1 MGSTYFLGCRR
12 CRYNMPRLA
21 RCALS
26 LFVATSSP
34 SLSPFVRR
42 SARPFAFAF
51 AAPSR
56 TTCRAATTMAPEAPE
71 AETSN
76 VSLPRWDLSRFG
88 FDSPF
93 SDGVDSHLSETR
105 KLAETFKGKYEG
117 KLVSKLSPCG
127 LSPIKNFRIPHFSR
141 RHSLTLFLVLLFL
154 SQHRP
159 SSPSYRPS
167 RSTSKL
173 LSAAPWFHPTFI
185 FRMTFS
191 WTMMNSRSARAR

>member
-1 MGSTYFLGCRR
+1 
-12 CRYNMPRLA
+12 MPRLA

-34 SLSPFVRR
+34 SLSPFARR

-56 TTCRAATTMAPEAPE
+56 TTCRAATTMAPEA
-71 AETSN
+71 ETST
-76 VSLPRWDLSRFG
+76 STTLPRWDLSRFG

-127 LSPIKNFRIPHFSR
+127 LSPIHSAFLIPHDG
-141 RHSLTLFLVLLFL
+141 TLFLVLLFL

-159 SSPSYRPS
+159 NSPSCRPS

>member
-1 MGSTYFLGCRR
+1 MFVTCSPASIGPKMGSTYFLGCRR

-127 LSPIKNFRIPHFSR
+127 LSPIKISAFLIPHDGTLSLSFSYYYSCPNTDR
-141 RHSLTLFLVLLFL
+141 ALPPIG
-154 SQHRP
+154 HRGVRANCYPPHPGFILP
-159 SSPSYRPS
+159 SS
-167 RSTSKL
+167 
-173 LSAAPWFHPTFI
+173 FV
-185 FRMTFS
+185 
-191 WTMMNSRSARAR
+191 

>member
-1 MGSTYFLGCRR
+1 
-12 CRYNMPRLA
+12 MPRLA

-105 KLAETFKGKYEG
+105 KLAEAFKGKYEG

-127 LSPIKNFRIPHFSR
+127 LSPIKISAFLIPHDGTLSLSFSYYYSCPNTDR
-141 RHSLTLFLVLLFL
+141 ALPPIG
-154 SQHRP
+154 HRGVRANCYPPHPGFILP
-159 SSPSYRPS
+159 SS
-167 RSTSKL
+167 
-173 LSAAPWFHPTFI
+173 FV
-185 FRMTFS
+185 
-191 WTMMNSRSARAR
+191 